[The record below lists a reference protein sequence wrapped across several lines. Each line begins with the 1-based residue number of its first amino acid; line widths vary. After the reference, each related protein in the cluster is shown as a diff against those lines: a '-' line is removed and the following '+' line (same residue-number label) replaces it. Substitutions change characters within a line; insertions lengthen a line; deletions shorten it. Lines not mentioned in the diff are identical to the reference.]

1 MLVLTRKTNEEII
14 IGDDIR
20 ITVVEIAP
28 GRVKIG
34 IAAPK
39 SVRVDRAEVHEKK
52 KQEGAPA
59 PAPVS
64 EAVPMVVNRLAD
76 VLPPVAGQPTA
87 VVPGPAE
94 HPLPAN
100 RISELRRRF
109 PKKPR

>member
-34 IAAPK
+34 ISAPK

-52 KQEGAPA
+52 KQEGVKQPE
-59 PAPVS
+59 PVA
-64 EAVPMVVNRLAD
+64 EAVPVVVNRLAD
-76 VLPPVAGQPTA
+76 VLPPVAEQP
-87 VVPGPAE
+87 VPVPGPTE
-94 HPLPAN
+94 HSLPAN